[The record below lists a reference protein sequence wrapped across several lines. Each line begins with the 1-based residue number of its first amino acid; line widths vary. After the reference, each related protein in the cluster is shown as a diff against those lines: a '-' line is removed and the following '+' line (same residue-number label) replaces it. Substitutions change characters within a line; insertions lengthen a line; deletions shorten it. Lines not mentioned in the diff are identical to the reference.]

1 MDLISEFI
9 FCETNEEGKSTKVI
23 IILNLVLNNTYVHYD
38 YNLFQPMS
46 RIRHLQLLVMIC
58 DYFNKTKI
66 KPDNDNC
73 CGDTALN
80 AIFMTLFPQFGAPP
94 QRTNMFVSLI
104 SLAISTYS
112 NLILQSAGV
121 QMQQLGCSSKYSSQL
136 ADGLV
141 KKFFTFISSNNTSL
155 LLLPQNAPLFTAN
168 LMTSLSELYFNT
180 SNNTKLF

>member
-1 MDLISEFI
+1 
-9 FCETNEEGKSTKVI
+9 
-23 IILNLVLNNTYVHYD
+23 
-38 YNLFQPMS
+38 MS
-46 RIRHLQLLVMIC
+46 RIRHLELLVMIC
-58 DYFNKTKI
+58 EYFNKTKI
-66 KPDNDNC
+66 KQDNDNC

-94 QRTNMFVSLI
+94 QRTNMLVSLV

-121 QMQQLGCSSKYSSQL
+121 QMQQLGCSSKYSLQL

-141 KKFFTFISSNNTSL
+141 KKFFTFINAENKSL
-155 LLLPQNAPLFTAN
+155 YLLPQNAPLFTAN

-180 SNNTKLF
+180 SNNKIIFFNFIYFNIFIKIIKNLKITLNIINIH

>member
-1 MDLISEFI
+1 
-9 FCETNEEGKSTKVI
+9 
-23 IILNLVLNNTYVHYD
+23 
-38 YNLFQPMS
+38 MS
-46 RIRHLQLLVMIC
+46 RIRHLELLVMIC

-66 KPDNDNC
+66 KQDNDNC

-94 QRTNMFVSLI
+94 QRTNMLVSLV

-121 QMQQLGCSSKYSSQL
+121 QMQQLGCSSKYSLQL

-141 KKFFTFISSNNTSL
+141 NKFFTFIGTQSTSL
-155 LLLPQNAPLFTAN
+155 HLLPQNAPLFTAN
-168 LMTSLSELYFNT
+168 LMTALSELYFNP
-180 SNNTKLF
+180 SNYYNINITNYTTNILINKE